1 MSYFTKSLETEWIF
15 QGRVNENSDN
25 FLALFAPS
33 LFAEH
38 KLNYDLI
45 ILRRK
50 DKEMMNKT
58 NWQTKFYRKLQEST
72 RVPNKIAF
80 KRKIYIVMTNSLAN
94 FIPKIDSGTIN
105 LRCNMLK
112 I

>member
-1 MSYFTKSLETEWIF
+1 MSYFTKSLETKWTF
-15 QGRVNENSDN
+15 QGRVNENSAN